1 MNSLRLGSIGL
12 ASAVAAGSVLG
23 VTIDPDGWTASIVLK
38 GLSTG
43 GSYAFGLG
51 TDNSVSGAGADP
63 KVIFTVVSKGF
74 DDSGNEITVTRIV
87 YGVKFLR
94 KPYPNEAQEDEVI
107 AGSDVTIRVILSDYV
122 YVKDKSGAGNSGTDP
137 VVSIYDGLYTQGGT
151 PSKSFSGIVTNSSS
165 SPYQK
170 PVANWGVPGF
180 RRLTLLDGKVR
191 CCAFER
197 HGQQGRSV
205 RVVKFTRRDEHG
217 HIATQFVI
225 SPVVELGFGDQVP
238 VVEYLAD
245 LSLAEMDS
253 LDVIDDDFVV
263 YPWVG
268 DEVLDTRDGV
278 NVGLHPRYTTQKN
291 FCDKADTYGV
301 TIAKVGPTGNDTT
314 GTAYDSSVY
323 NPVTANKFLTIG
335 KAASAIAA
343 YNLANRGR
351 NDVGGGIVEL
361 EAGNYSWLG
370 SSNTYGGIP
379 ETWITIRPATGVGRS
394 DVAINAS
401 SGNTDISDR
410 VKIENVTI
418 TTTTA
423 NSFSGILGLWFHQV
437 EFNTAATNIWATTG
451 GGVFYVTHSKI
462 TQLGIGIRPFNPLS
476 NHAPAI
482 VRGND
487 LTGFTAQIQCYTFIG
502 NKKTGNVA
510 AVSAPLL
517 VTDFNGQAS
526 PATTGFIIAFN
537 IIYGFAG
544 AGQPQL
550 FQIGP
555 YTGNAHGGALV
566 QNIFE
571 HCTALGTY
579 AVPPDL
585 VGVNNDQDN
594 FIIWHNL
601 FIAGRMFVAY
611 TATGTTIK
619 NRRYWS
625 IKNNYWD
632 RWSNK
637 VDTWTADDGGS
648 GNRVGAWPVVNN
660 VGSRGNQIAQNM
672 HALGSFHA
680 EFAGIDCHQPL
691 PGNSETV
698 AYPQF
703 VNRQSADETNPG
715 AGDGD
720 YHLQDGSPLIGFGV
734 DLVLPYDIE
743 GTPRVDTNNACGAY
757 CKSE

>member
-12 ASAVAAGSVLG
+12 ASAAAAGSVLG

-51 TDNSVSGAGADP
+51 TDNSVGDS
-63 KVIFTVVSKGF
+63 KVIFTVLSKGF
-74 DDSGNEITVTRIV
+74 DDAANPITVTRTI

-94 KPYPNEAQEDEVI
+94 KPYPDDAQADEILDGSNVI
-107 AGSDVTIRVILSDYV
+107 IRVILSDYV
-122 YVKDKSGAGNSGTDP
+122 YSKDKSGVGNSGTNP
-137 VVSIYDGLYTQGGT
+137 TVTIFDGLYIQGGT
-151 PSKSFSGIVTNSSS
+151 PSKSFSGVVTNSSAA
-165 SPYQK
+165 PYQK
-170 PVANWGVPGF
+170 PVANWGWPGF
-180 RRLTLLDGKVR
+180 RRLTSGDSKVR

-217 HIATQFVI
+217 HVVTQFVTAPSI
-225 SPVVELGFGDQVP
+225 ESGFEDQTP
-238 VVEYLAD
+238 VVEYIAD
-245 LSLAEMDS
+245 PSLSEMDS
-253 LDVIDDDFVV
+253 LDVIEDDFVV

-291 FCDKADTYGV
+291 FCDVSDVYGI

-314 GTAYDSSVY
+314 GTAYDSAVY
-323 NPVTANKFLTIG
+323 NPATANKFLTIG

-351 NDVGGGIVEL
+351 NDAGGGLIEL

-370 SSNTYGGIP
+370 SSNVYGVTP
-379 ETWITIRPATGVGRS
+379 ETWITIRPATGVARA
-394 DVAINAS
+394 DVIINAS

-418 TTTTA
+418 TTTTS
-423 NSFSGILGLWFHQV
+423 NSFTGILGLWFHKV
-437 EFNTAATNIWATTG
+437 EFNTAATNIWNTVG
-451 GGVFYVTHSKI
+451 GGVFYVTHSKV
-462 TQLGIGIRPFNPLS
+462 TRLGIGIAPFNGNIN

-487 LTGFTAQIQCYTFIG
+487 LTDGELSKIQCYTFIG
-502 NKKTGNVA
+502 NKKTGLVVGIGALLFTDYNAQA
-510 AVSAPLL
+510 A
-517 VTDFNGQAS
+517 

-537 IIYGFAG
+537 EIYGFSGPGQSFLLEAG
-544 AGQPQL
+544 LGFYA
-550 FQIGP
+550 
-555 YTGNAHGGALV
+555 NSHGGAIV

-571 HCTALGTY
+571 NCVSLGTFSI
-579 AVPPDL
+579 ADDVS
-585 VGVNNDQDN
+585 GANNEQNN

-601 FIAGRMFVAY
+601 FLGSRAFVAY
-611 TATGTTIK
+611 NTDGAVSK

-625 IKNNYWD
+625 IKNSYWD
-632 RWSNK
+632 RWATK
-637 VDTWTADDGGS
+637 VDTFAPEN
-648 GNRVGAWPVVNN
+648 GNRIGAWPVANN
-660 VGSRGNQIAQNM
+660 VGSRGNQLAQNM
-672 HALGSFHA
+672 ISVPGNFYA
-680 EFAGIDCHQPL
+680 EFAGIDCHQP
-691 PGNSETV
+691 PVSSNETMG
-698 AYPQF
+698 YPQF
-703 VNRQSADETNPG
+703 VNRQSADEFNAG

-720 YHLQDGSPLIGFGV
+720 YHLQNGSPLIGFGV
-734 DLVLPYDIE
+734 DLVLPFDIE
-743 GTPRVDTNNACGAY
+743 GTARSDGNNACGAY
-757 CKSE
+757 CKAE